1 MTSPQKA
8 GGTVGF
14 APTDNIVDAIK
25 GHLGNDVSVEQIN
38 AVISAWNQVREG
50 DDIHTVRRDPTTGK
64 VYVRVDDG
72 GVHKWRVVDPANGG
86 VNEFDLTPSLT
97 FEALYTPPP
106 IQAVDA
112 VPVVIEPVIP

>member
-25 GHLGNDVSVEQIN
+25 GHLGKDVSVEQIN
-38 AVISAWNQVREG
+38 AVITAWNTVREG
-50 DDIHTVRRDPTTGK
+50 DDISTVRRDPTSGK
-64 VYVRVDDG
+64 VYVRVNDD
-72 GVHKWRVVDPANGG
+72 GVHKWRVVDPNNGG

-97 FEALYTPPP
+97 FEPLYTPSPT
-106 IQAVDA
+106 QDVLVD
-112 VPVVIEPVIP
+112 VTPKPVIK